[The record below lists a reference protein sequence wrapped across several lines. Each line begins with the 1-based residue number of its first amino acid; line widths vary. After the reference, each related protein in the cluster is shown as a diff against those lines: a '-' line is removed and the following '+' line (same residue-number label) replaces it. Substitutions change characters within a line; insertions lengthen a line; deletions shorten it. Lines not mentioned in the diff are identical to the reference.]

1 MKILL
6 TGFEPFNQEPIN
18 PSQQIVNALVDEKI
32 EGVELITAVLPV
44 DRFEGPDMLMRS
56 YIKNQP
62 DAVICL
68 GEAGNRP
75 TITVERV
82 AVNLLDFGIE
92 DNKGVRVTDKPIQ
105 PDGPAAYFTS
115 LPAREIVEAMQSAGI
130 PASLS
135 LSAGAFLCN
144 QVFYTIMHYLNN
156 YQISIPAGFI
166 HVPQL
171 PEQVVEKRPLR
182 PSMSLETMCKGIT
195 IAIKTVANQ

>member
-6 TGFEPFNQEPIN
+6 TGFEPFNQETIN
-18 PSQQIVNALVDEKI
+18 PSQQIVNTLAETDI
-32 EGVELITAVLPV
+32 EGVTLITAVLPI
-44 DRFEGPDMLMRS
+44 DRFEGPDLLMRT

-68 GEAGNRP
+68 GEASNRP
-75 TITVERV
+75 TISVERV
-82 AVNLLDFGIE
+82 AINLLDFGIE
-92 DNKGVRVTDKPIQ
+92 DNKGVRVTNKAIQ

-115 LPAREIVEAMQSAGI
+115 LPALKIVEAMQSADV

-144 QVFYTIMHYLNN
+144 QVFYTIMHYLNH
-156 YQISIPAGFI
+156 YQLSIPAGFI

-171 PEQVVEKRPLR
+171 PEQVVGKRPLR
-182 PSMSLETMCKGIT
+182 PSMSLDTMCKGIT
-195 IAIKTVANQ
+195 VALTTLAKN